1 MKKRGLIERL
11 EHEPVICAEGFLFEA
26 ERRGYLA
33 SGEFVPELALEN
45 PEALKNI
52 HIDFQHAGSDVVE
65 AFTYNGHREKMRVI
79 GKEDLLEPLNRAAL
93 RIAKEVADNP
103 GTEKEKNLLAG
114 NISNTNIH
122 PVDFRRNIIT
132 ENVRL
137 NELVGKEFFVGNIK
151 LKGHDLCRPCK
162 YLQDKLRQNNFV
174 KEFLHTG
181 GLRCEILTSGK
192 INVGDIIKQKND

>member
-1 MKKRGLIERL
+1 M
-11 EHEPVICAEGFLFEA
+11 
-26 ERRGYLA
+26 
-33 SGEFVPELALEN
+33 GEVVEIGIAN
-45 PEALKNI
+45 IKGNKIQKVNKVEALKGKGLKNDRKYSENNQKKRQVTLIEIENI
-52 HIDFQHAGSDVVE
+52 NHF
-65 AFTYNGHREKMRVI
+65 N
-79 GKEDLLEPLNRAAL
+79 
-93 RIAKEVADNP
+93 
-103 GTEKEKNLLAG
+103 
-114 NISNTNIH
+114 NISNTNIN

-162 YLQDKLRQNNFV
+162 YLQDKLKQNNFV